1 LAVGFAS
8 GTWPQIEPLQLVVSN
23 TALVGVFA
31 GGYSRADLDRM
42 HQQLSDLI
50 ADGRLRNAVTA
61 TVAFGDLRRAVQSLA
76 DNAVI
81 GKLVLD
87 VAGSS
92 DAPGA

>member
-1 LAVGFAS
+1 
-8 GTWPQIEPLQLVVSN
+8 
-23 TALVGVFA
+23 
-31 GGYSRADLDRM
+31 M
-42 HQQLSDLI
+42 HQRLSDLI

-76 DNAVI
+76 DNEVI

-92 DAPGA
+92 AATGA